1 VDCHYLHLQQVFLV
15 NQTKRNENCCNRLN
29 STHVFLFCRRFNN
42 QILKEQFINT
52 KTDKIIQIDFL
63 KGYSILTI
71 VIYHLGQATHL
82 PSLVAQLIDFGGT
95 GIHTFIFTS
104 GFGLYLSHLKK
115 PLVFPQFLKKRATK
129 IYTPY
134 IIVVILSAILSL
146 LIPIYDNSLYA
157 LLGHVFL
164 YKMFDDTIIGS
175 YGYQLWFISTIIQ
188 FYLIFPALVQLKKLL
203 TDRFFIATGI
213 LITICWALIIYFAG
227 VSEMRVWGSF
237 FLQYVWE
244 FMLGM
249 VCAER
254 FYRNGYGFWK
264 QKKAVLIVIALVG
277 LCLYG
282 LMALRL
288 GPKGR
293 IFNDFP
299 ALFGYTALALLIF
312 SLHINW
318 VNRFILFTS
327 KISYP
332 LFLIHILVLRL
343 IQITCEYFL
352 FSFSWAVSIIT
363 LLFCYLA
370 AFLLFKIFKQTKLM

>member
-1 VDCHYLHLQQVFLV
+1 M
-15 NQTKRNENCCNRLN
+15 
-29 STHVFLFCRRFNN
+29 
-42 QILKEQFINT
+42 
-52 KTDKIIQIDFL
+52 
-63 KGYSILTI
+63 
-71 VIYHLGQATHL
+71 HL
-82 PSLVAQLIDFGGT
+82 PSVIAQLINFGGT

-115 PLVFPQFLKKRATK
+115 PLVYQQFLKKRATK

-134 IIVVILSAILSL
+134 IIVVILSAVLSIF
-146 LIPIYDNSLYA
+146 IPIYDNSLYA